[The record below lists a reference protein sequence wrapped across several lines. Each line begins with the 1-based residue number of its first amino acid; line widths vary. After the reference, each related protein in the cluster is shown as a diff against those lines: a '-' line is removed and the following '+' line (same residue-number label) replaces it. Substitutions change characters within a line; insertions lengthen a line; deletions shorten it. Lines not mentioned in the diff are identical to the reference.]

1 MYAILTVICI
11 TASFYLYR
19 YIWIANS
26 VVYIFQAVLI
36 ILSIYGIVPLFE
48 KSKFLGLLY
57 LFLLIVL
64 SIIYYVSMELNM
76 SVRIIKELLN
86 ASSLDI
92 DNMDFRTFLDLN
104 DLSLSDI
111 APFAIVVIVNL
122 LAWLMFFYVQ
132 ICIIIFSVKKSIAK
146 IQNAIEKCY
155 IILIIQSLPILI
167 WIIFGVMDHI
177 SAIIIS

>member
-1 MYAILTVICI
+1 
-11 TASFYLYR
+11 
-19 YIWIANS
+19 
-26 VVYIFQAVLI
+26 
-36 ILSIYGIVPLFE
+36 
-48 KSKFLGLLY
+48 
-57 LFLLIVL
+57 
-64 SIIYYVSMELNM
+64 M